1 MRNPWEE
8 IRLDDYE
15 GHMKLDTVWQLQAL
29 NKMMQGQLS
38 QYPVKTIMILG
49 IAGGNGLEHVPAAS
63 IESVYG
69 VDINPEYLAVCE
81 RRYPQL
87 KGVLKTI
94 CADLQGS
101 VQPLP
106 EADLVVADLL
116 IEYIGYDCFCRVLS
130 QVKPRYVSCVIQVNT
145 DETFV
150 SDSPYLPVFE
160 NLTQVHRQITEEGL
174 IKSMEAVVYKN
185 AVREMCALP
194 NGKQLVRLDFTA
206 DVK

>member
-1 MRNPWEE
+1 M
-8 IRLDDYE
+8 
-15 GHMKLDTVWQLQAL
+15 
-29 NKMMQGQLS
+29 
-38 QYPVKTIMILG
+38 
-49 IAGGNGLEHVPAAS
+49 
-63 IESVYG
+63 YG

-130 QVKPRYVSCVIQVNT
+130 QVKPM
-145 DETFV
+145 
-150 SDSPYLPVFE
+150 
-160 NLTQVHRQITEEGL
+160 HRQITEEGL

>member
-1 MRNPWEE
+1 M
-8 IRLDDYE
+8 
-15 GHMKLDTVWQLQAL
+15 
-29 NKMMQGQLS
+29 
-38 QYPVKTIMILG
+38 
-49 IAGGNGLEHVPAAS
+49 
-63 IESVYG
+63 YG
-69 VDINPEYLAVCE
+69 VDINSAYLAACE

-87 KGVLKTI
+87 KGILKTI

-116 IEYIGYDCFCRVLS
+116 IEYIGYGCFCRVLS
-130 QVKPRYVSCVIQVNT
+130 QVNPRYVSCVIQVNT

-174 IKSMEAVVYKN
+174 IKGMKEAGYRSTG
-185 AVREMCALP
+185 REARALP